1 MLTVHQLLLFQSDG
15 EGLVVPLKMESK
27 DVEPS
32 ATVVALDCQRPG
44 LVLHGEIIAHCTGTI
59 SDEAVRLGKA
69 FLDDQLMKEIV
80 QCSLIE

>member
-1 MLTVHQLLLFQSDG
+1 
-15 EGLVVPLKMESK
+15 MESE